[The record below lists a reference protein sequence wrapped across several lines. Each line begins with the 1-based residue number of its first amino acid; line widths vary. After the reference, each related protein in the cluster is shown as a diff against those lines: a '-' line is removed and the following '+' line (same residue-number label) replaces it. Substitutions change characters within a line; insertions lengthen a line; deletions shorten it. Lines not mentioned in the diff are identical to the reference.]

1 MKCKTCGYEVR
12 ESLTHCP
19 MCGTRVSP
27 DPLSSATTELS
38 WNTKDFPKPKEMT
51 DINMSWPEFNNKG
64 NTASISEEE
73 ITAALEKKRPVT
85 LMSEDASEGY
95 VSIPDKKE
103 DRTERKS
110 PAAAKA
116 QEKPAAEAPAAD
128 QPFWYTQKFT
138 ATGVMQTGP
147 A

>member
-1 MKCKTCGYEVR
+1 MKCRVCGYEV
-12 ESLTHCP
+12 EEGASHCP
-19 MCGTRVSP
+19 MCGTRV
-27 DPLSSATTELS
+27 LSASADKEFGEIS

-103 DRTERKS
+103 
-110 PAAAKA
+110 PAA
-116 QEKPAAEAPAAD
+116 EKPAEAAQPEKPKAEAPAAE
-128 QPFWYTQKFT
+128 QP
-138 ATGVMQTGP
+138 
-147 A
+147 